1 MSIMSVKKLTAEHI
15 EDIHRIDLESFAHP
29 WSQDTLK
36 TLLGSDNACCFGYF
50 EDDVMVG
57 YVALEWI
64 LDEGS
69 ITNLA
74 VLRSHRRRGIAE
86 ELVQKALDFSRETGL
101 VSVTLEVRVSNHPA
115 VSLYRKLSFAEV
127 GKRPGYYSA
136 PVEDALLMT
145 HFISK

>member
-1 MSIMSVKKLTAEHI
+1 MSVKKLTAEHI
-15 EDIHRIDLESFAHP
+15 EEIHHIDMESFAHP
-29 WSQDTLK
+29 WSQDTLS
-36 TLLGSDNACCFGYF
+36 TMLISDKVCCFGYF
-50 EDDVMVG
+50 EDDMMVG

-86 ELVQKALDFSRETGL
+86 ELVRTALGFSRETGL
-101 VSVTLEVRVSNHPA
+101 VSVTLEVRVSNLPA

-127 GKRPGYYSA
+127 GKRPGYYTA